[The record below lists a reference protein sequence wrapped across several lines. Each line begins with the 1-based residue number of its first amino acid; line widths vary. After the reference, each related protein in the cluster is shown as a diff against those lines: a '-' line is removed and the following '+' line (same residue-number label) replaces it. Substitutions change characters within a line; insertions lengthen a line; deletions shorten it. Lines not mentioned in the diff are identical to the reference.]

1 MRNKL
6 FTLFIALGT
15 FSNVSA
21 YDVVID
27 NIYYNLDKTTK
38 TAEVTYNRLHNMY
51 DYSGDIVIPST
62 IVDSGETY
70 TVTGVGTKAFYFPKD
85 MKSIV
90 LASTLLYIRE
100 EAFWSC
106 DDLTSID
113 IPKSVESIAVYA
125 FRSSSL
131 SCINVDSE
139 NTKYTSI
146 DGILYC
152 KDAST
157 LERYPSGLTA
167 DHFSIPE
174 TVTKIAP
181 LAFKDCNHLIT
192 VTIPDRVTEIG
203 DEAFQNCSYLES
215 VNIPSGLSRIGSCV
229 FWGSYLKS
237 ISIPN
242 SVTSIG
248 DNAFAH
254 SRLTT
259 ISIPESVTSIGDK
272 AFWNCIDMTSAELPK
287 SVVSLGR
294 SLFLGCKKLSTISVD
309 SENPSYTSIE
319 GILYDKT
326 ISTLI
331 CYPEGKND
339 TELIIPSTV
348 EVICD
353 STFQNCTKLS
363 NIVFPESL
371 KTIGDYA
378 FYGCTGLRTVSLPRS
393 LSKLG
398 KASFKDCKNI
408 TKINI
413 KYLGRV
419 YPIETGTDNAPF
431 DGVSITSCWITVP
444 AGLKSKYES
453 MPYWKFFKHYIG
465 EYYLIKNAGAN
476 TYPEPSPTTRTVW
489 GKCLE
494 NDIKIKEMGFEGYK
508 GVTTLELKS
517 LEPSKD
523 NSIVFYAISQEGY
536 KETKEVTFTQPK
548 LVLTTL
554 QPKGVSSTC
563 SIVAATTNISE
574 VETNVGF
581 QWKKYDAPA
590 TISPKEGLAVIHE
603 GQIEGRIN
611 NLQTTSYYDV
621 RAFYKSAAGNY
632 YYGDW
637 VTFDP
642 SDFSY
647 FEPTLHTYE
656 AVDISS
662 NSATIKAYI
671 LAGTDDIIE
680 QGFEYWSSFGN
691 GARTMRAN
699 RSATTDNSVF
709 TVIGSGQLM
718 IVTLTDLI
726 PNSSYSYRSYIKTA
740 AGTAYG
746 EEKSFITGNA
756 TTEIEDVERNDSKL
770 VVKGYYDISG
780 KKHEEPQQGLNII
793 RYSDGSAKKIIVK

>member
-90 LASTLLYIRE
+90 LPSTLLYISE

-378 FYGCTGLRTVSLPRS
+378 FYGC
-393 LSKLG
+393 
-398 KASFKDCKNI
+398 I
-408 TKINI
+408 
-413 KYLGRV
+413 
-419 YPIETGTDNAPF
+419 
-431 DGVSITSCWITVP
+431 
-444 AGLKSKYES
+444 
-453 MPYWKFFKHYIG
+453 
-465 EYYLIKNAGAN
+465 
-476 TYPEPSPTTRTVW
+476 
-489 GKCLE
+489 
-494 NDIKIKEMGFEGYK
+494 
-508 GVTTLELKS
+508 
-517 LEPSKD
+517 
-523 NSIVFYAISQEGY
+523 
-536 KETKEVTFTQPK
+536 
-548 LVLTTL
+548 
-554 QPKGVSSTC
+554 
-563 SIVAATTNISE
+563 
-574 VETNVGF
+574 
-581 QWKKYDAPA
+581 
-590 TISPKEGLAVIHE
+590 
-603 GQIEGRIN
+603 
-611 NLQTTSYYDV
+611 
-621 RAFYKSAAGNY
+621 
-632 YYGDW
+632 
-637 VTFDP
+637 
-642 SDFSY
+642 
-647 FEPTLHTYE
+647 
-656 AVDISS
+656 
-662 NSATIKAYI
+662 
-671 LAGTDDIIE
+671 
-680 QGFEYWSSFGN
+680 
-691 GARTMRAN
+691 
-699 RSATTDNSVF
+699 
-709 TVIGSGQLM
+709 
-718 IVTLTDLI
+718 
-726 PNSSYSYRSYIKTA
+726 
-740 AGTAYG
+740 
-746 EEKSFITGNA
+746 
-756 TTEIEDVERNDSKL
+756 
-770 VVKGYYDISG
+770 
-780 KKHEEPQQGLNII
+780 
-793 RYSDGSAKKIIVK
+793 

>member
-1 MRNKL
+1 M
-6 FTLFIALGT
+6 
-15 FSNVSA
+15 
-21 YDVVID
+21 
-27 NIYYNLDKTTK
+27 
-38 TAEVTYNRLHNMY
+38 
-51 DYSGDIVIPST
+51 
-62 IVDSGETY
+62 
-70 TVTGVGTKAFYFPKD
+70 
-85 MKSIV
+85 
-90 LASTLLYIRE
+90 
-100 EAFWSC
+100 
-106 DDLTSID
+106 
-113 IPKSVESIAVYA
+113 ESIAVYA

-419 YPIETGTDNAPF
+419 YPIETGTGNAPF

-517 LEPSKD
+517 LEPGKD